1 MRIAVLTS
9 LYPTAQRP
17 FEGIFAERRWA
28 GMLARGHSVRV
39 VQPLPYSPGSLGLG
53 GEHWRAVARAAA
65 TETRQGIEIRRPRY
79 VHLPRLA
86 TGNARRF
93 ARRGVAELL
102 GAGAGSRRPPEVV
115 CCDYA
120 WPAAAA
126 AQQLAQRGIPVVISG
141 RGSDVLQVAGVS
153 SLRPGLERGL
163 RAAGHWLAVSQDLVN
178 AMDDLGGIPGR
189 GVLVPNGVDLER
201 FAPRDRAACR
211 AELGL
216 DPEGQLVLV
225 VGHLIERKDPRLALR
240 AFAAGASPGARL
252 VFLGRG
258 PLEELL
264 RQEAAELGLAQRV
277 SLLGERGPEQLS
289 AWYGACD
296 LLLLCSTREGRPNV
310 VLEAL
315 ASGRAVLAT
324 QAGGTAELLEGLDG
338 ALASTREAAE
348 LGALLRA
355 QLAHPAPPERLRA
368 QVTDLSWEASFT
380 RLESCLAAA
389 VAARQD
395 APESPAV

>member
-9 LYPTAQRP
+9 LYPTAERP

-28 GMLARGHSVRV
+28 GMLARGHAVRV

-53 GEHWRAVARAAA
+53 GDHWRALARAARN
-65 TETRQGIEIRRPRY
+65 ETRQGIEIRRPRY

-86 TGNARRF
+86 SSNARRF
-93 ARRGVAELL
+93 ARRGVSELL
-102 GAGAGSRRPPEVV
+102 GAGAGSFGRPDVV

-126 AQQLAQRGIPVVISG
+126 AQQLARQGQPVVISG
-141 RGSDVLQVAGVS
+141 RGSDVLQVAGVP
-153 SLRPGLERGL
+153 SLRPELERGL
-163 RAAGHWLAVSQDLVN
+163 RAAGHWLAVSQDLVS
-178 AMDDLGGIPGR
+178 AMDELGAAPGR

-201 FAPRDRAACR
+201 FAPRERAACR

-216 DPEGQLVLV
+216 DPDGQLVLV

-240 AFAAGASPGARL
+240 AFAAGAPPGARL

-258 PLEELL
+258 PLEEVL
-264 RQEAAELGLAQRV
+264 RQEIIELGLEQRV
-277 SLLGERGPEQLS
+277 SLVGERGPEELS
-289 AWYGACD
+289 AWYGASD
-296 LLLLCSTREGRPNV
+296 VLLLCSTREGRPNV

-324 QAGGTAELLEGLDG
+324 QAGGTAELLEGLEG
-338 ALASTREAAE
+338 ALATTREPAE

-355 QLAHPAPPERLRA
+355 QLENPPSSERLRA
-368 QVTDLSWEASFT
+368 QVAELSWEASYA

-395 APESPAV
+395 APESSVE